1 MLRHSLFVF
10 FLLCFLHLA
19 SQNNDSAIERL
30 SHLVRSD
37 SDSAII
43 VTEALLQGNLKNIQ
57 KGIVFRIRGQ
67 AFYISGKFEKA
78 GENFIESMKY
88 LNEPNSGIEK
98 GLTLIEQAKLF
109 RKLKMFND
117 AISTYESAYNIFLS
131 KNDKNN
137 LATVLNEW
145 GVVYEMMGD
154 YNKAIDH
161 YTRSL
166 NLKTELNDSIGIA
179 YSYSFLSNVYFLADD
194 LKTAEKFGYK
204 SFLLFKELK
213 DPIGIAFQSSDFA
226 MIFEKQKKYEAAIKY
241 LQLSDSLAEALNY
254 PDLKAHNYKRIADI
268 YANQNDYKKAF
279 FYRLKYGDL
288 KDSIFSTASQKAIA
302 ELNVQYKTAE
312 KDRNIL
318 LQKNDLSKQ
327 RLYLTVVLALLIIT
341 SVLIIF
347 VYRNKRIK
355 ERSLKKE
362 AELQAEL
369 LKMEAENSLQQD
381 RLRISRDLHDN
392 IGSYLTYLKFNIE
405 EIGMNNEKIN
415 SLNEI
420 TSETIS
426 ELRRTVWLINKPEV
440 SVEEWVVKLKDH
452 YRKLDIILVKYH
464 LLDPGQ
470 NISAVV
476 ATAVFRVVQEAVNN
490 ALKHS
495 GADAIII
502 SIKNDDK
509 YLKIEIADN
518 GKGFTINDVNPG
530 NGLGNMKQR
539 LDEINGNL
547 EFTSELNS
555 GTRIKLNISL
565 N

>member
-1 MLRHSLFVF
+1 MLRHSLLVF

-194 LKTAEKFGYK
+194 LKTAEKLGYK

>member
-1 MLRHSLFVF
+1 MLRHSLLFS

-19 SQNNDSAIERL
+19 SQNNDAAIERL

-43 VTEALLQGNLKNIQ
+43 LTESILQGNLKNIQ

-67 AFYISGKFEKA
+67 AFYISGKLEKA
-78 GENFIESMKY
+78 GENFIESVKY
-88 LNEPNSGIEK
+88 LNEPGAGVEK

-109 RKLKMFND
+109 RKLKMFNE
-117 AISTYESAYNIFLS
+117 AISTYENAYNIFLS

-145 GVVYEMMGD
+145 GVVYEMVGD

-161 YTRSL
+161 YSRSL

-179 YSYSFLSNVYFLADD
+179 YSYNFLSNAYFLANNI
-194 LKTAEKFGYK
+194 KAAEQFGSK

-213 DPIGIAFQSSDFA
+213 DKIGIAFQSSDFA
-226 MIFEKQKKYEAAIKY
+226 MIFEKQKNFETAIKY
-241 LQLSDSLAEALNY
+241 LELSDSLAEELHY
-254 PDLKAHNYKRIADI
+254 PDLKANNYKRIADI
-268 YANQNDYKKAF
+268 YANQNDYKRAF

-288 KDSIFSTASQKAIA
+288 KDSIFSIASQKAIA

-347 VYRNKRIK
+347 VYRNKRTK
-355 ERSLKKE
+355 ERALKKE

-440 SVEEWVVKLKDH
+440 SIEEWVVKLKDH

-464 LLDPGQ
+464 LLYPSQ

-495 GADAIII
+495 GADTIII

-509 YLKIEIADN
+509 YLMIEIADN
-518 GKGFTINDVNPG
+518 GKGFIINDVNAG

-547 EFTSELNS
+547 EFASEVNS